1 MVPQTSSP
9 AARRAAAAL
18 SKAHCCPPRCQPWR
32 AFSFTTRHGHR
43 PRRTTPSPALAI
55 EQQNGPDRPR
65 RYATTTAA
73 GAATPINVN
82 KNRPKHVAVIGGGL
96 TGLST
101 AWFLTKFMPE
111 AKVTIYEGSGRV
123 GGWID
128 TEERPVEVPGG
139 KQGVIRF
146 ERGARMVQPKMT
158 LQNWDDIAFYEL
170 WEDMSFTSG
179 ETTEPPSHP
188 WLGAEAY
195 DRYFYYP
202 DHLVR
207 LPNIPGLSK
216 PVDTLKAVGKFALD
230 LLREPLYKNL
240 VPFGASVVLNTN
252 ETPDTT
258 DLSIG
263 DEFVRI
269 GGGRREPVDNM
280 LSAMCHGIYGGD
292 VWKLSSESSIFGSA
306 FWNHR
311 LKNGQHAFRYADE
324 RDGRRPAPLRK
335 GEVPILAQDWD
346 MVRGAISGDK
356 DKVGV
361 LDFLRRSGKTLKS
374 INFAEGFQALPS
386 AIVAKLTKN
395 PNVKFVGQEV
405 ANVRLAATGRMEV
418 CTFPFPPFFP
428 LPLFLTNKP
437 ADNNHLPLSSST
449 RPQQY
454 DKVISTIYSRTLA
467 SLSPPNTLPSLASST
482 AVTIRVVNLWSPHP
496 RLNHPARGFGYLI
509 PQTTPAARNPHAA
522 LGVIFDSDRTP
533 PRRSSSDADAVIGDD
548 LPGTKLTV
556 MLGGHHWDDLPPR
569 FLPEAATDDDAAVR
583 AAKETVR
590 IQLGI
595 PPEAWRLSGTKLCV
609 DCIPQHLVG
618 HAGRM
623 AGADAELRQAFG
635 GKLAVAGGSYTAP
648 GVMGSVRAARDVA
661 WQVSGGFRK
670 GKGGGGEEKGEEVDF
685 SVGETGLG
693 RFVGKRGR
701 LWHAVDATV
710 LKILRGLE
718 NSPGRER

>member
-1 MVPQTSSP
+1 MVPQPSSP

-18 SKAHCCPPRCQPWR
+18 SKAHCCTPRCQPWR
-32 AFSFTTRHGHR
+32 AFSFTTRHDR
-43 PRRTTPSPALAI
+43 LPRRTTSAARPLVAI
-55 EQQNGPDRPR
+55 DHHNNAADTR
-65 RYATTTAA
+65 RSYATTTAA
-73 GAATPINVN
+73 GAATPINVS

-170 WEDMSFTSG
+170 WEDMSFMSG
-179 ETTEPPSHP
+179 ETTEPPSYP

-240 VPFGASVVLNTN
+240 VPFGASVVLNSN
-252 ETPDTT
+252 ATPDTA

-263 DEFVRI
+263 DEFLRI

-311 LKNGQHAFRYADE
+311 LKNGQHVFRYADE
-324 RDGRRPAPLRK
+324 RDGRRPAPLQK

-361 LDFLRRSGKTLKS
+361 LDFLRSSGKTLKS

-405 ANVRLAATGRMEV
+405 AKLRLAATGRMEI
-418 CTFPFPPFFP
+418 T
-428 LPLFLTNKP
+428 TT
-437 ADNNHLPLSSST
+437 SSST
-449 RPQQY
+449 PPQQY

-467 SLSPPNTLPSLASST
+467 SLAPPNTLPSLASST

-509 PQTTPAARNPHAA
+509 PQTTPATLNPYAA

-533 PRRSSSDADAVIGDD
+533 PRPSSHSSSPDADVVIGDD

-556 MLGGHHWDDLPPR
+556 MLGGHHWDDLPPQ
-569 FLPEAATDDDAAVR
+569 FLPEAATDDEAAVR

-595 PPEAWRLSGTKLCV
+595 PPEAWELSGTKLCV

-623 AGADAELRQAFG
+623 ASADGELRQAFKG
-635 GKLAVAGGSYTAP
+635 RLAVAGGSYTAP
-648 GVMGSVRAARDVA
+648 GVMGSVRAGWDVA

-670 GKGGGGEEKGEEVDF
+670 GKGGGGKEEEGEEEVDF

-693 RFVGKRGR
+693 RFAGKRGR
-701 LWHAVDATV
+701 LWHAVDSTV
-710 LKILRGLE
+710 LRILRGFA
-718 NSPGRER
+718 NAPGRER